1 MFRASREFVIL
12 SLDGSRKLN
21 DRLDEDRAVT
31 LASQLD
37 HYCARPSTPQFEAL
51 TLFHFVQRYKIPK
64 RVGDEVVCT
73 RKEVVVISRPYCSP
87 DPSGPKYEQYCRQQ
101 LMMHQPVRQLKEL
114 LGTCDNHA
122 TAYSIFLQSVI
133 SPQSFADDIHQQEVM
148 ERENHI
154 NNNEEEVS
162 PIFTFTLI
170 LSMFCMHIHY
180 NLQDVDQEQ
189 SYSDPLTTVQD
200 WMLICQHKTE
210 FPDSNIADRQVDW
223 SHVAKAYSNLK
234 DMPQFIAQPS
244 QHHLPQPAVD
254 SERLQGKQLEAYRLV
269 KDHFESKATG
279 KQPLRMI
286 VSGTAGTGKSYLI
299 QCLKL
304 LLGSHLRVTAPTG
317 VAALKNHWQALTT
330 SSLMK
335 CQW

>member
-1 MFRASREFVIL
+1 
-12 SLDGSRKLN
+12 
-21 DRLDEDRAVT
+21 
-31 LASQLD
+31 
-37 HYCARPSTPQFEAL
+37 
-51 TLFHFVQRYKIPK
+51 
-64 RVGDEVVCT
+64 
-73 RKEVVVISRPYCSP
+73 
-87 DPSGPKYEQYCRQQ
+87 
-101 LMMHQPVRQLKEL
+101 
-114 LGTCDNHA
+114 
-122 TAYSIFLQSVI
+122 
-133 SPQSFADDIHQQEVM
+133 
-148 ERENHI
+148 
-154 NNNEEEVS
+154 
-162 PIFTFTLI
+162 
-170 LSMFCMHIHY
+170 MHIHF

-189 SYSDPLTTVQD
+189 SDSDPLTTVQD

-286 VSGTAGTGKSYLI
+286 VSDTAGTGKSYLI

-317 VAALKNHWQALTT
+317 VAAFNVNGSTLH
-330 SSLMK
+330 SLLGLPVKGDFKELEGSRLHTVHESLAGTDYIIIDEMSMVGRK
-335 CQW
+335 VFGQFNRRLRQVFPHR

>member
-1 MFRASREFVIL
+1 M
-12 SLDGSRKLN
+12 
-21 DRLDEDRAVT
+21 
-31 LASQLD
+31 
-37 HYCARPSTPQFEAL
+37 
-51 TLFHFVQRYKIPK
+51 QRYKIPK
-64 RVGDEVVCT
+64 RVGDEVVCR

-101 LMMHQPVRQLKEL
+101 LMMHQPFRQLKEL

-133 SPQSFADDIHQQEVM
+133 SPQSFADDIHQLEVM

-154 NNNEEEVS
+154 NNNEEKVS

-170 LSMFCMHIHY
+170 LSMFCMHIHF
-180 NLQDVDQEQ
+180 NPQDVDQEQ
-189 SYSDPLTTVQD
+189 SDSDPLTTVQD

-234 DMPQFIAQPS
+234 DMPQFIAQQS
-244 QHHLPQPAVD
+244 QHHMPHPTIAAAD

-286 VSGTAGTGKSYLI
+286 VSDTAGTGKSYLI

-304 LLGSHLRVTAPTG
+304 LLGSHLRVAAPTG
-317 VAALKNHWQALTT
+317 VAAFNVSTLHLLLGLPVMGDFKELEGSRLHTVQE
-330 SSLMK
+330 SLAGTDYIIIDEMSMVGRK
-335 CQW
+335 VFGQVDRRLRQVFPHR